1 MDVPKYVL
9 TTSQMYAADKLAV
22 KRGVSGLELMENAG
36 RAVAEEIM
44 DNFDRSPVFVVCG
57 PGNNGGDGYVV
68 ARQLADEGWP
78 VTVATWGDPTNLPSD
93 AAVMH
98 GQCQLDV
105 ISVEDL
111 DFFDDGIVVDAVFG
125 AGFRG
130 ELPEEINAL
139 FKRIMGAGLV
149 CIAVDIPSGV
159 NGDTGDVAEGTLHAK
174 ITVSF
179 HAAKV
184 GHLFY
189 PARSHIGD
197 LKIRDIGI
205 PENIVDDLKV
215 TLYQNSPDLWFRALP
230 ILSPVGHK
238 YDRGH
243 AAVIGGGVSSSGA
256 ARIAARAALRAG
268 AGAVTAVCPP
278 SALMIYAGAL
288 EAVMVKSIKD
298 DEALSEWIKNKRIG
312 AVLIGPGNR
321 TGNRTRTFVTAALK
335 SDAHVVLDADALTEF
350 QSDPDTLFSLISEK
364 AQGKVVLTPH
374 EAEFTRLFDLEG
386 PALDRAR
393 QAAKI
398 SQATVI
404 LKGAT
409 TVIADPTG
417 TAVLSVCA
425 PPWLA
430 TAGSGDALAGIVL
443 ALLLGPGDAVSQAAA
458 AVWIHSE
465 AANSFGRGLTAED
478 IEKQIPNILQRLA
491 ENFS

>member
-22 KRGVSGLELMENAG
+22 KGGVSGLELMENAG
-36 RAVAEEIM
+36 RAVADEIM
-44 DNFDRSPVFVVCG
+44 DNFDRSLVFVVCG

-68 ARQLADEGWP
+68 ARHLANEGWP
-78 VTVATWGDPTNLPSD
+78 VTVAAYGDPSDLPGD

-111 DFFDDGIVVDAVFG
+111 DFYEDGIVVDAVFG

-130 ELPEEINAL
+130 ELPAEIKAV
-139 FKRIMGAGLV
+139 FKRAVDAGLDCV
-149 CIAVDIPSGV
+149 AVDIPSGV
-159 NGDTGDVAEGTLHAK
+159 NGDTGDVVDGTPRAK

-179 HAAKV
+179 HTAKV

-197 LKIRDIGI
+197 LKIKDIGI

-215 TLYQNSPDLWFRALP
+215 TLYQNSPDLWFGALP
-230 ILSPVGHK
+230 ILNPVGHK

-243 AAVIGGGVSSSGA
+243 AAVVGGGVSSSGA

-278 SALMIYAGAL
+278 SALTVYAGAL

-298 DEALSEWIKNKRIG
+298 DEAFPVWLKDKRIG
-312 AVLIGPGNR
+312 AVLIGPGNG
-321 TGNRTRTFVTAALK
+321 TGNRTRAFVTAALQ
-335 SDAHVVLDADALTEF
+335 SEAHVVLDADALTEF
-350 QSDPDTLFSLISEK
+350 QSDPETLFSLISQK
-364 AQGKVVLTPH
+364 TQGKVVLTPH

-386 PALDRAR
+386 SALDRAK

-398 SQATVI
+398 SQATII

-417 TAVLSVCA
+417 TAFLSVCA

-443 ALLLGPGDAVSQAAA
+443 ALLLGPGDAARQAAA
-458 AVWIHSE
+458 AVWIHSK
-465 AANSFGRGLTAED
+465 AANSFGRGLIAED
-478 IEKQIPNILQRLA
+478 IEKQIPNILQELA
-491 ENFS
+491 ENFR